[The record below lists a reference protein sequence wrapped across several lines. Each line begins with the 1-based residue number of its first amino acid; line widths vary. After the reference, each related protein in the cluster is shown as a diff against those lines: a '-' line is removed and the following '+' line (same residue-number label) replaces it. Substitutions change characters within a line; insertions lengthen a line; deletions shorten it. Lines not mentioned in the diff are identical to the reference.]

1 VRNTSGMILK
11 PNATPLVMKS
21 SLPEYIESISVRDF
35 YDSFAERLLL
45 RLVTSRKTLSRSTI
59 RERSLNRP
67 ALAVTGYFKYFASKR
82 IQLFGAGEMGFL
94 REQKKSQRLQV
105 LEKMAAKRIPC
116 VVISRNL
123 APTPEMIEVF
133 ESFGIPVFR
142 TSLASK
148 AFTTEVT
155 VLLEER
161 FAPRTTV
168 HGTLLDI
175 RGIGTLV
182 RGESGA
188 GKSEAALAL
197 LERGHSLVADDMVRV
212 KLLSDHTPVGFCDEM
227 NRGFMECRG
236 IGIINVE
243 ELFGIRFVR
252 IEKKIELVV
261 TFTEDI
267 KDSVIDRTGLDRKT
281 FEILGAS
288 VPHME
293 IPLRTGRDMARLV
306 EVAAMVQAAR
316 QLGHDSA
323 DDFNQKLIKKMSQ

>member
-1 VRNTSGMILK
+1 
-11 PNATPLVMKS
+11 MKS

-35 YDSFAERLLL
+35 YESFAERLLL

-67 ALAVTGYFKYFASKR
+67 ALAVTGYFKYFANKR

-94 REQKKSQRLQV
+94 REQNKSHRVRV
-105 LEKMAAKRIPC
+105 LEEMAAKRIPC

-133 ESFGIPVFR
+133 ERFGIPVFR

-182 RGESGA
+182 RGDSGA

-227 NRGFMECRG
+227 SRVFMEGRG

-261 TFTEDI
+261 TFTEDL

-281 FEILGAS
+281 FEILGAP

-323 DDFNQKLIKKMSQ
+323 DDFNQKLIKKMKDIG

>member
-1 VRNTSGMILK
+1 
-11 PNATPLVMKS
+11 MKS
-21 SLPEYIESISVRDF
+21 SLPEYVESISVRDF
-35 YDSFAERLLL
+35 YESFADRLLL

-67 ALAVTGYFKYFASKR
+67 ALAVTGYFKYFANKR

-94 REQKKSQRLQV
+94 REQQKSHRIHV
-105 LEKMAAKRIPC
+105 LEKMATKRIPC

-123 APTPEMIEVF
+123 APTPEMLEVF
-133 ESFGIPVFR
+133 EKHGVPVFR

-168 HGTLLDI
+168 HGTLMDI

-227 NRGFMECRG
+227 SRGFMECRG

-243 ELFGIRFVR
+243 ELFGIRFIR

-261 TFTEDI
+261 TFTENINDL
-267 KDSVIDRTGLDRKT
+267 SIDRTGLERKT

-323 DDFNQKLIKKMSQ
+323 NDFNEQLIKKMSMKS

>member
-1 VRNTSGMILK
+1 
-11 PNATPLVMKS
+11 MKS
-21 SLPEYIESISVRDF
+21 SLPEYVESISVKDF
-35 YDSFAERLLL
+35 YESFAERLLLL

-67 ALAVTGYFKYFASKR
+67 ALAVTGYFKYFANKR

-94 REQKKSQRLQV
+94 REQEKKHRIQV
-105 LEKMAAKRIPC
+105 LEQMAAKKVPC

-133 ESFGIPVFR
+133 ERHGVPVFR

-175 RGIGTLV
+175 RGIGTLI

-227 NRGFMECRG
+227 SRGFMECRG

-252 IEKKIELVV
+252 IEQEIELVV
-261 TFTEDI
+261 TFTEDL
-267 KDSVIDRTGLDRKT
+267 KASVIDRTGLDRKT

-323 DDFNQKLIKKMSQ
+323 NDFNQKLLKKMNVDG

>member
-1 VRNTSGMILK
+1 
-11 PNATPLVMKS
+11 MKS

-35 YDSFAERLLL
+35 YESFAERLLL

-94 REQKKSQRLQV
+94 REQNKSQRVRV
-105 LEKMAAKRIPC
+105 LEEMAAKRIPC

-133 ESFGIPVFR
+133 ERFGIPVFR

-182 RGESGA
+182 RGDSGA

-227 NRGFMECRG
+227 SRGFMECRG

-261 TFTEDI
+261 TFTEDLN
-267 KDSVIDRTGLDRKT
+267 DSVIDRTGLDRKT
-281 FEILGAS
+281 FEILGAP

-323 DDFNQKLIKKMSQ
+323 NDFNQKLIKKMKDIG